1 VIGQDDVPP
10 DRGGDVIEQRG
21 TIDRLVPRFRLGE
34 GNDATLQAT
43 GLAVIKAELRT
54 LFADK
59 PIKDRGAHAEQ
70 VGSRLALAVISDRR
84 GRAASRAISASSPL
98 RSAAV
103 WVLSCAVD
111 VSARSPER
119 HLRLASACC
128 LRLSARSAFEGA
140 HPRTL
145 ARALGNRH

>member
-84 GRAASRAISASSPL
+84 QRREPRNLGVVAATLGCSLGPL
-98 RSAAV
+98 LCRRRV
-103 WVLSCAVD
+103 GT
-111 VSARSPER
+111 
-119 HLRLASACC
+119 
-128 LRLSARSAFEGA
+128 F
-140 HPRTL
+140 T
-145 ARALGNRH
+145 